1 MGPPGIM
8 QPKHGEFDLLKWRAT
23 ILRQLYPTAV
33 TIAINFSKNTKVV
46 ELAFEGDANVWAFPP
61 PEGGMVTRG
70 QDLLTVC
77 DRKRRTESTS
87 SSNPCK
93 RTRVDET

>member
-8 QPKHGEFDLLKWRAT
+8 QPKFGEFELLKWRAT
-23 ILRQLYPTAV
+23 ILRQLYPTAF
-33 TIAINFSKNTKVV
+33 TIAINFPKNTKVV